1 MSQRSLFVILL
12 AVLFAA
18 CEDDTIVSL
27 NAVNFTKSTL
37 SKVAESARHAAER
50 TDILAARLAVFTDS
64 AAVFADSAITFA
76 DSAEV
81 AAALFAAANYHFRVA
96 EGDANSFF
104 GDNSDEAKI
113 IEKTEKAYHALN
125 SAAAH
130 KAYKVARR
138 TAFAAY
144 IASVA
149 AYDVRNDRLAPRSY
163 KVALRTAE
171 QAATTARRA
180 ADEADAAL
188 AAQADAQAD
197 AYRTAATADSFQA
210 AVQASQ
216 WDTQTDSDKAARLRL
231 AYGKDAAA
239 QAATRRAAAARR
251 AAQAAQTASAARRAA
266 AQTATKA
273 TKATK
278 VYAVEAVRLRRAYSE
293 AAVKAAYDVA
303 YAGAYA
309 AAYASYPSGA
319 LGAAHLAAD
328 RVIWDAPTASYAEI
342 REIKKRHFRDYREVP
357 LSFRGYSFPRSATAS
372 NAAYQAY
379 VTYVDTAGINDAYNT
394 ASALFKAAYA
404 ADSVDPQSY
413 AAQAYA
419 AQAQA
424 VAKAEATR
432 AASRYTR
439 RYKSAGWDSVYTT
452 TYAARIAVRDSAYV
466 IPPISTAIAALVAS
480 KAAYQAYAAS
490 IDSLLNSL
498 NFIE

>member
-1 MSQRSLFVILL
+1 MSQRSLFVILF

-50 TDILAARLAVFTDS
+50 TDILATRLAVFTDS

-76 DSAEV
+76 DSAQV

-96 EGDANSFF
+96 ESAANSFF
-104 GDNSDEAKI
+104 FDNSDEAKI
-113 IEKTEKAYHALN
+113 IEKAEKAYHALN

-149 AYDVRNDRLAPRSY
+149 AYDVRNSRLAPRSY

-180 ADEADAAL
+180 ADEAATAL

-197 AYRTAATADSFQA
+197 VYRTAATADSFQA

-216 WDTQTDSDKAARLRL
+216 SDTQTDSDKAARLRL

-239 QAATRRAAAARR
+239 QAATRRTAAARR

-278 VYAVEAVRLRRAYSE
+278 VYAVEAARLRRAYSE
-293 AAVKAAYDVA
+293 AAVKAAYDVTYSGA
-303 YAGAYA
+303 YDAAYVAYRAGALRA
-309 AAYASYPSGA
+309 AKY
-319 LGAAHLAAD
+319 AAD
-328 RVIWDAPTASYAEI
+328 RVRWGAAYADTASFYW
-342 REIKKRHFRDYREVP
+342 FDYYP
-357 LSFRGYSFPRSATAS
+357 SGLGATAS
-372 NAAYQAY
+372 SAAYQAY
-379 VTYVDTAGINDAYNT
+379 ATYVDTAGVNAAYNT
-394 ASALFKAAYA
+394 ASPLFNAAYA
-404 ADSVDPQSY
+404 ADSADPQAY

-419 AQAQA
+419 AQAKA
-424 VAKAEATR
+424 DAKAEATQ
-432 AASRYTR
+432 AASRRTH
-439 RYKSAGWDSVYTT
+439 YKGPTWDSF
-452 TYAARIAVRDSAYV
+452 YAAAYDARIAARDSAYV

-490 IDSLLNSL
+490 IDSVLNS
-498 NFIE
+498 IE